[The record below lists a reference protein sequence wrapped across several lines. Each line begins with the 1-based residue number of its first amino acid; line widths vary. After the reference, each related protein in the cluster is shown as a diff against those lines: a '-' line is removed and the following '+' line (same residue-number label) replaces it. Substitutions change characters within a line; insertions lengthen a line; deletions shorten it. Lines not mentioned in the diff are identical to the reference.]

1 MMKSMLARV
10 TSLAMAVALLS
21 TNTITCRAFAGDA
34 GEVIDSSTFKSNYK
48 ITTIHIGSDVYEI
61 TANAFRN
68 LINLQA
74 ITVSANNPIY
84 ASYSGCLYDKQMT
97 ELLCFPPALSGAYIP
112 DTVVSI
118 GEYALHGVPQ
128 DLKDSI
134 VSVVESQALEYGPE
148 VDVPGAHFVHDGGT
162 VKWKCADGT
171 IIVPNT
177 SLMAM
182 SAALLNDCTT
192 MNMRRTDKLQSSFD
206 YLTEILSYE
215 RSTEI
220 PTGDWAED
228 YAEKALSTGKAN
240 CYGYAAAFA
249 YLASGLGYESR
260 VCVGTVTSSLG
271 GRTLHSWTE
280 VRLGNRWYVFDP
292 EMQDAKG
299 GGYYKQ
305 TYDSYPAGPLE
316 KTGSFLVS
324 FE

>member
-1 MMKSMLARV
+1 MNKMFARAF
-10 TSLAMAVALLS
+10 SLAMVVALLS
-21 TNTITCRAFAGDA
+21 TNTITCRAYSGDA
-34 GEVIDSSTFKSNYK
+34 GEVIDSSTFRSNYK

-68 LINLQA
+68 LINLQS
-74 ITVSANNPIY
+74 ITVSDSNPMY

-134 VSVVESQALEYGPE
+134 VEVVESQASEYGPE
-148 VDVPGAHFVHDGGT
+148 TDIPGAHFVHEDGV
-162 VKWKCADGT
+162 VKWKRADGT
-171 IIVPNT
+171 IMVPNT
-177 SLMAM
+177 SLMSL
-182 SAALLNDCTT
+182 SAALIGDCTT
-192 MNMRRTDKLQSSFD
+192 MNMKRSDQLQSCFD
-206 YLTEILSYE
+206 YLTAVLSYE

-220 PTGDWAED
+220 PMGDWTED
-228 YAEKALSTGKAN
+228 YAQRALSTGKAN
-240 CYGYAAAFA
+240 CYGYAAAFG
-249 YLASGLGYESR
+249 YIASGLGYESR

-280 VRLGNRWYVFDP
+280 VRLGQKWYVFDP

-299 GGYYKQ
+299 SGYYRQ

-316 KTGSFLVS
+316 KTGSFSVS